1 MFITQILFF
10 LAEECKYKIIFL
22 YFALSAKYEI
32 YSNARTIEFECNKHQ
47 TCDNVLITRETVTLT
62 FVYSMVHR
70 REIKTPI
77 FI

>member
-47 TCDNVLITRETVTLT
+47 TCDNANYQELSRPL
-62 FVYSMVHR
+62 F
-70 REIKTPI
+70 KK
-77 FI
+77 